1 MKIKSVRVTGMHKV
15 NDIIYDFG
23 NMTYLYGPN
32 GIGKSTVLEAIQLA
46 VLGYIPGTD
55 KNKTAIFKHCNNGKH
70 MAVSVEFDNGWSI
83 SREYIRTSKGI
94 TEDIKAA
101 PAGLTSADILGSIE
115 LPVMDFNQFID
126 MTANKLKD
134 WFVSF
139 LPDEDTPIDWTEI
152 LTESAGK
159 ITKGYPMLDPDLIYN
174 TVHNALD
181 FEGSALDRIRQ
192 MNTYLKDNLSSVK
205 MELSRVEHTVQ
216 TLIYYSD
223 CDMSESVDDIKTQ
236 INSETM
242 QMQNLTTLK
251 AHAESNARYSTL
263 LDSYRRTAE
272 TPEQRELLKAKIS
285 GIEHEIE
292 SIKTQCQNLSTSLTE
307 TDSMIFDKSR
317 IAQSDGIC
325 PYTKVVCDSIKSL
338 AEQYKAET
346 KSLKETRDAI
356 ADDLEDAKLKLS
368 EKEDELRRVST
379 KLDQMYGAANQVEK
393 LSLAIFQDA
402 LAKDVSMCDAE
413 IENSKNRIEE
423 LRTKL
428 SHIEANK
435 KYDELTDRLTN
446 DKYRLEQNIEIL
458 KAWIKLTDVNGMQSE
473 IMKKPFID
481 LAEDITDRLKVL
493 FGTESIT
500 ASFNLEE
507 KANSFS
513 FGIIRNGQYIEY
525 DMLSSGEKCLY
536 TLALTMSLVEMSGAK
551 LKLLMVDDLLDHLDQ
566 GKITAVFETLYK
578 CTNIQIILAGVQQ
591 CNHLESDRFVISL

>member
-46 VLGYIPGTD
+46 ILGYIPGTD

-70 MAVSVEFDNGWSI
+70 MAISVEFDNGWSI
-83 SREYIRTSKGI
+83 GREYIRTSKGI
-94 TEDIKAA
+94 TEDVKAA

-115 LPVMDFNQFID
+115 LPCMDFNQFID

-139 LPDEDTPIDWTEI
+139 LPDEDTSIDWTDI
-152 LTESAGK
+152 LTTSAGK

-174 TVHNALD
+174 TVHNAID
-181 FEGSALDRIRQ
+181 YEGSSLDRIRQ

-223 CDMSESVDDIKTQ
+223 CDMSESVEDIKTQ
-236 INSETM
+236 IDGETF
-242 QMQNLTTLK
+242 QMQHMTTLK

-285 GIEHEIE
+285 DIEHEIE
-292 SIKTQCQNLSTSLTE
+292 GIKTQCQNLSTSLTE

-317 IAQSDGIC
+317 IAQSDGMC
-325 PYTKVVCDSIKSL
+325 PYTKSVCDSIKSL

-356 ADDLEDAKLKLS
+356 ASDLEDAKLKLS

-393 LSLAIFQDA
+393 LSSAI
-402 LAKDVSMCDAE
+402 LHRS
-413 IENSKNRIEE
+413 ENR
-423 LRTKL
+423 
-428 SHIEANK
+428 
-435 KYDELTDRLTN
+435 
-446 DKYRLEQNIEIL
+446 
-458 KAWIKLTDVNGMQSE
+458 
-473 IMKKPFID
+473 
-481 LAEDITDRLKVL
+481 
-493 FGTESIT
+493 
-500 ASFNLEE
+500 SFR
-507 KANSFS
+507 
-513 FGIIRNGQYIEY
+513 G
-525 DMLSSGEKCLY
+525 
-536 TLALTMSLVEMSGAK
+536 
-551 LKLLMVDDLLDHLDQ
+551 
-566 GKITAVFETLYK
+566 
-578 CTNIQIILAGVQQ
+578 
-591 CNHLESDRFVISL
+591 

>member
-1 MKIKSVRVTGMHKV
+1 MKIKSIRIAGMHKV
-15 NDIIYDFG
+15 NDAVYFVR

-32 GIGKSTVLEAIQLA
+32 GVGKSTVLQAIQLA
-46 VLGYIPGTD
+46 ILGYIPGTD
-55 KNKTAIFKHCNNGKH
+55 KNKTAIFKHCGNGRK
-70 MAVSVEFDNGWSI
+70 MSVSVEFDNGWFI
-83 SREYIRTSKGI
+83 KREYYKTSKGI
-94 TEDIKAA
+94 TEDVKAA
-101 PAGLTSADILGSIE
+101 PSGITSSDILGSLE
-115 LPVMDFNQFID
+115 LPVMDFNQFIG

-139 LPDEDTPIDWTEI
+139 LPDEDTSIDWTEI
-152 LTESAGK
+152 LTNSAGK

-174 TVHNALD
+174 TVHNAID

-192 MNTYLKDNLSSVK
+192 MNSYLKDNLSAVK
-205 MELSRVEHTVQ
+205 LDMSRVEHTVQ

-223 CDMSESVDDIKTQ
+223 CDMSESTESIKAQ
-236 INSETM
+236 IDGETY
-242 QMQNLTTLK
+242 QMQSLTTLK

-263 LDSYRRTAE
+263 LDSYRRAAD
-272 TPEQRELLKAKIS
+272 TPEQREYLKSKIS
-285 GIEHEIE
+285 VMEQEIE
-292 SIKTQCQNLSTSLTE
+292 VIKTQCQNLSTSLTE

-317 IAQSDGIC
+317 IAQSDGMC
-325 PYTKVVCDSIKSL
+325 PYTKSVCESIKAL
-338 AEQYKAET
+338 AEQYKYET

-356 ADDLEDAKLKLS
+356 AEDLEDAKLRLS

-393 LSLAIFQDA
+393 LTATIFQDA
-402 LAKDVSMCDAE
+402 LGKDISMYDEE
-413 IENSKNRIEE
+413 IEASKKHIEE

-428 SHIEANK
+428 SHIEANRQ
-435 KYDELTDRLTN
+435 YEELTDKLTN

-473 IMKKPFID
+473 IMKLPFKN
-481 LAEDITDRLKVL
+481 LATDITIKLRAL
-493 FGTESIT
+493 FDNEDIT

-507 KANSFS
+507 RANSFS

-536 TLALTMSLVEMSGAK
+536 TLALTMSLIEMSDAS
-551 LKLLMVDDLLDHLDQ
+551 LKLLLVDDLLDHLDQ
-566 GKITAVFETLYK
+566 SKIAAAFETLYK

-591 CNHLESDRFVISL
+591 CNHLDSDKFVISL